1 MQRSIFFGNTEVNK
15 LPSAKVLEEKQK
27 IVNELAEKI
36 KSSQSGVLVDYK
48 GITVIED
55 TKLRKDLRNAG
66 VEYSVI
72 KNSLISKACDTLG
85 YEKLKEVLIG
95 MTALALSN
103 EDPVAPAKIL
113 NEFSKKNSNF
123 VIKAGFVEGEVL
135 DADGIKELAAIPSK
149 EELIGKFMG
158 SLQSSLYKFAYAL
171 QAIIDKNESA
181 KDSNE
186 DEPVSN
192 DATEN

>member
-1 MQRSIFFGNTEVNK
+1 M
-15 LPSAKVLEEKQK
+15 PSAKVLEEKQK

-171 QAIIDKNESA
+171 KAIIDKNESA